1 MILEPHF
8 LGIFSIP
15 TVPLMGWG
23 GFFLFDVFSSEFVLT
38 KIIKAINTSFKL
50 KMTNICIF
58 VTYGT
63 RDVWDKK
70 INK

>member
-1 MILEPHF
+1 MDFFNIDSPPNCPLNWVGV
-8 LGIFSIP
+8 GI
-15 TVPLMGWG
+15 
-23 GFFLFDVFSSEFVLT
+23 FFLFDVFLSEFVLT
-38 KIIKAINTSFKL
+38 KIIKAINTSSKL
-50 KMTNICIF
+50 KMANICIF

>member
-1 MILEPHF
+1 
-8 LGIFSIP
+8 
-15 TVPLMGWG
+15 MGWG
-23 GFFLFDVFSSEFVLT
+23 WGFFFLFDVFLSEFVLT
-38 KIIKAINTSFKL
+38 KIIKTINTSSKL
-50 KMTNICIF
+50 KMANICIF